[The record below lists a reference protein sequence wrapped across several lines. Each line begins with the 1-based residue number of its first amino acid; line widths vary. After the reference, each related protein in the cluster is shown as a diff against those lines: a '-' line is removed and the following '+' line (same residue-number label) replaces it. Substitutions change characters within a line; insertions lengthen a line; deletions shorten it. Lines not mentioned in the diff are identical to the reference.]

1 MPKREQI
8 LAKME
13 ELARRIGYDHHDL
26 SYLAQA
32 MYCEKEPGRFNYTND
47 AMATVGDAVL
57 KLIWSELFFSMGL
70 DKDEITRRKADME
83 NNRTL
88 KNLCDAVQAYKFAYN
103 DRYFADEAPQKNL
116 LPHYDHDFYIEA
128 IVAAIYKD
136 RGLAYTREWAIRF
149 WQAHKDAIVETK
161 R

>member
-8 LAKME
+8 LKKME
-13 ELARRIGYDHHDL
+13 ELAGRLGYDFHDL

-32 MYCEKEPGRFNYTND
+32 MYCEKEPGNFNYTND

-57 KLIWSELFFSMGL
+57 KLIWCELFFSMGL
-70 DKDEITRRKADME
+70 DKDEITARKANME

-88 KNLCDAVQAYKFAYN
+88 KNLCDAVEAHKFAYN
-103 DRYFADEAPQKNL
+103 DRYFADEAPPRYA

-128 IVAAIYKD
+128 IIAAIYKD
-136 RGLAYTREWAIRF
+136 RGLRYTRKWVIAF
-149 WQAHKDAIVETK
+149 WEAHPDAIVTVRK
-161 R
+161 